1 MIFLFAADNSPVIQ
15 IGTTES
21 LLGIAVILLGAG
33 AAWGTLKNSVK
44 NIAASVQKIESSV
57 EKMQRSMTTH
67 DVDIRWLK
75 DTKYGVSKSPTVPSE
90 EGKALLEVSGF
101 NGQYPQLK
109 DKLFKLLDEQRPRTL
124 YDYEVGAF
132 DALQSV
138 KDDPLIDPL
147 KDYAVNHPDAP
158 LELIFRIASW
168 VVRDDYAGYRAAKG
182 NVPADKSN
190 DGHA

>member
-1 MIFLFAADNSPVIQ
+1 MIFPFAADSPQVIQ

-21 LLGIAVILLGAG
+21 LLGIAVILVGAG

-44 NIAASVQKIESSV
+44 NIAASVQKIERSV
-57 EKMQRSMTTH
+57 EKMQGSMTTH

-90 EGKALLEVSGF
+90 DGKKLLEVSGF
-101 NGQYPQLK
+101 NAQYPDLK
-109 DKLFKLLDEQRPRTL
+109 GKLFKLMDEQKPRTL
-124 YDYEVGAF
+124 YDYEVDAF
-132 DALQSV
+132 EALQAV

-147 KDYAVNHPDAP
+147 KDYVVNHPDAP

-168 VVRDDYAGYRAAKG
+168 VVRDDYAASRVKG
-182 NVPADKSN
+182 E
-190 DGHA
+190 G